1 MKLNHHLV
9 KYMWLEDF
17 SFTNNADKAASKTTG
32 WILYFTAIDTFSGND
47 TITGYSNRSDGIK
60 LDAGTI
66 NTGDGDNIIT
76 GNGKYNG
83 IGLYGF
89 GNDRSSINTG
99 NGNDAISGTAR
110 DRSSGAGIN
119 LVRSSINTGNGNDTI
134 TGNGSYGIDIYNNSS
149 INTGS
154 GNDTITGNGREYGI
168 FVDKNSTINTG
179 DGNDNVD
186 ALEGG
191 FGGIGKTYL
200 GAGKD
205 TLRGFGEG
213 NFYGGTGKDKIFFDA
228 GKYRISGSSVKHDG
242 ETMKVYEFEKIGG
255 VNGGLFGFKDGT
267 LTVDSKGVGTFA

>member
-1 MKLNHHLV
+1 MKI
-9 KYMWLEDF
+9 MWLDDF
-17 SFTNNADKAASKTTG
+17 SFTNNADNAISKTTG
-32 WILYFTAIDTFSGND
+32 WSLYNTYIDTFSGND
-47 TITGYSNRSDGIK
+47 TITGYSNRSTGIQVE
-60 LDAGTI
+60 DGTI
-66 NTGDGDNIIT
+66 NTGDGDDIIT

-83 IGLYGF
+83 IDLYGSRSVIYLD
-89 GNDRSSINTG
+89 NWSSIDTG

-134 TGNGSYGIDIYNNSS
+134 TGNGNYGINLYNKNS

-191 FGGIGKTYL
+191 FSGIGKTYL

-242 ETMKVYEFEKIGG
+242 ETMRAYEFEKIGG
-255 VNGGLFGFKDGT
+255 INGGLFDFKDGT